1 MKRQHNIVLLLAG
14 GAGRRMHA
22 STPKQFMEIDNE
34 TVLLHSMLAF
44 ERHPLIHEIYVVC
57 KPEWEHVVR
66 DEVERGGVQK
76 FADTITAGDSSFA
89 SARNGIMYLRDR
101 MSDDTVVMVHDAV
114 RPLVSQDI
122 ISRNIAVC
130 LTHGNAVTALA
141 GHEAYLVAAN
151 DAVATDV
158 LPREGLLRAQTPVTF
173 PLAALNRMM
182 SLAAERGIAESQSLV
197 TLAGELGIAPLY
209 VAQGELRN
217 FKLTEQ
223 ADILIYRA
231 LKTLEG

>member
-22 STPKQFMEIDNE
+22 SMPKQFMEIDNE

-66 DEVERGGVQK
+66 EEVGRGGVHK
-76 FADTITAGDSSFA
+76 FYGTIAAGESGFA
-89 SARNGIMYLRDR
+89 SARNGIMYLRYR
-101 MSDDTVVMVHDAV
+101 MSDDVVVMVHDAV

-141 GHEAYLVAAN
+141 SHEAYLVTAN

-173 PLAALNRMM
+173 PLATLNRML
-182 SLAAERGIAESQSLV
+182 SSAAERGIVESQSLV
-197 TLAGELGIAPLY
+197 TLAGELGMAPLY

-223 ADILIYRA
+223 ADILVYRA